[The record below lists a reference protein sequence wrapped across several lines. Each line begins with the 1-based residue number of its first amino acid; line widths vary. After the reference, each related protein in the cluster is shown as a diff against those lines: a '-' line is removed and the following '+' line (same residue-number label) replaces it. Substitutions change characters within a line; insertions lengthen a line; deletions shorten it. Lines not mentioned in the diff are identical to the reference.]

1 MVFWLKPE
9 LMPPGNKTAFDS
21 RIDPKW
27 MVTIANHPK
36 ERRAGTNHASYSA
49 HEEDVSQTRTRT
61 SLTDGRSG

>member
-27 MVTIANHPK
+27 MVTIANH
-36 ERRAGTNHASYSA
+36 ASYSA